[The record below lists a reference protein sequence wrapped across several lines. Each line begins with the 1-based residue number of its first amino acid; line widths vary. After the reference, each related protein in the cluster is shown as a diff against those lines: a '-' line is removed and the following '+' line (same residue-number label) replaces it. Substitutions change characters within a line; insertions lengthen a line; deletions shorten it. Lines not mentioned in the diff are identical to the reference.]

1 MNKML
6 ILLEQL
12 HLENDVRQLK
22 NANIDRVVVNADN
35 SYVFYVSASHIVPL
49 EEIRKLFSAKNEFPY
64 PSDFV
69 FDWMSSYTAED
80 VQDYAMFILNGLK
93 GRFPQ
98 IDFINEGS
106 LSFEENTLKIEVLND
121 IQLNQMQQLYKI
133 FDKYFNKF
141 GIQIGFD
148 AYIDQKITNL
158 H

>member
-64 PSDFV
+64 PSDFDSIECHLKV
-69 FDWMSSYTAED
+69 LFLL
-80 VQDYAMFILNGLK
+80 QKMFRIMRCL
-93 GRFPQ
+93 F
-98 IDFINEGS
+98 
-106 LSFEENTLKIEVLND
+106 
-121 IQLNQMQQLYKI
+121 
-133 FDKYFNKF
+133 
-141 GIQIGFD
+141 
-148 AYIDQKITNL
+148 
-158 H
+158 

>member
-93 GRFPQ
+93 AVSYTHL
-98 IDFINEGS
+98 D
-106 LSFEENTLKIEVLND
+106 V
-121 IQLNQMQQLYKI
+121 YKRQAL
-133 FDKYFNKF
+133 
-141 GIQIGFD
+141 GQS
-148 AYIDQKITNL
+148 NL
-158 H
+158 IYTIMLF